1 MDSVLLARV
10 EHNLNEQ
17 LKCAVEDIIGSVFE
31 SVLDV
36 DDYDVH
42 YDVAYDAMEA
52 LGGDVNELSENIAA
66 IVMEGFEKK
75 LALTTG
81 FLVLEFQNYILP
93 MVVDAYEQDG
103 IVDKPARRQA
113 WCDWIDSL
121 NKDGRLSDYEAAN
134 IDADVVSL

>member
-1 MDSVLLARV
+1 MDSVLLARI

-81 FLVLEFQNYILP
+81 FLVLEFQNHILP
-93 MVVDAYEQDG
+93 SVIETYEQDG
-103 IVDKPARRQA
+103 EVDIPARRQA
-113 WCDWIDSL
+113 WCNWIDSL
-121 NKDGRLSDYEAAN
+121 NKDGRLSEYEAAN
-134 IDADVVSL
+134 IDANVDSL

>member
-81 FLVLEFQNYILP
+81 FLVLEFQNHILP

-103 IVDKPARRQA
+103 EVDIPARREA
-113 WCDWIDSL
+113 WCNWIDSL
-121 NKDGRLSDYEAAN
+121 NKVGRLSDYEAAN

>member
-1 MDSVLLARV
+1 MDSVLLARI

-81 FLVLEFQNYILP
+81 FLVLEFQNHILP
-93 MVVDAYEQDG
+93 SIIETYEQDG
-103 IVDKPARRQA
+103 EVDIPARRQA
-113 WCDWIDSL
+113 WCNWIDSL
-121 NKDGRLSDYEAAN
+121 NKDGRLSEYEAAN
-134 IDADVVSL
+134 IDANVDSL

>member
-1 MDSVLLARV
+1 
-10 EHNLNEQ
+10 
-17 LKCAVEDIIGSVFE
+17 VEDIIGSVFE

-81 FLVLEFQNYILP
+81 FLVLEFQNHILP

-103 IVDKPARRQA
+103 EVDIPARREA
-113 WCDWIDSL
+113 WCNWIDSL

>member
-81 FLVLEFQNYILP
+81 FLVLEFQNHILP

-103 IVDKPARRQA
+103 EVDIPARREA
-113 WCDWIDSL
+113 WCNWIDSL